1 MKLYNYENS
10 NEDFNKIIKTYG
22 SSKKKLFKFKNSR
35 GGFYLR
41 YLLID
46 FPKATQRSNFSIF

>member
-1 MKLYNYENS
+1 MLKNCENTD
-10 NEDFNKIIKTYG
+10 EDFNKIIKTYD
-22 SSKKKLFKFKNSR
+22 SSKNKLLKFKNYR

-46 FPKATQRSNFSIF
+46 FPKATQRSTFPIF